1 MNIGIFTD
9 TYKPQLNGVVTVVK
23 TLERELTKKGHNV
36 YIFTV
41 ETPDYHQ
48 NNSNEKNVYRL
59 PSIKFFWEP
68 NLRLGFPIY
77 FPPLRVAKKWKLD
90 IVHSH
95 TPFTL
100 GRVGHFVAKKMK
112 IPEIH
117 TYHTMFEE
125 YADIYL
131 PLPGTFL
138 RFYAKS
144 ESKRFCERTTA
155 IVAPSKK
162 MKKVLLDYGITK
174 PIVVIPN
181 GINLSP
187 FLYNVPN
194 NNEIEDFKSKWK
206 LGNDKIIIFVGR
218 MADEKNID
226 VLLMNFKK
234 VVDIIKNVKL
244 LMVGDGPKIK
254 KYKELAEMLNISER
268 VIFTGF
274 LKNWPHELS
283 IAYHSADLFVT
294 ASHTEV
300 HPMTF
305 IEAIASSLPVVA
317 AYDASIE
324 DMVDGNGFLFED
336 DKKLYEGAIKILS
349 DDSLQKMMSE
359 RSSEI
364 SKMYSVDRFIKN
376 SLDLYE
382 MAKNGRLKVESFNNN
397 TGL

>member
-1 MNIGIFTD
+1 VNIGIFTD

-23 TLERELTKKGHNV
+23 TLERELVKKGHKV

-41 ETPDYHQ
+41 ETPGYHQ
-48 NNSNEKNVYRL
+48 SDSIEENVYRL

-68 NLRLGFPIY
+68 NLRLGFPDY
-77 FPPLRVAKKWKLD
+77 FSPLRAAKKWKLD

-100 GRVGHFVAKKMK
+100 GSIGHFVAKKLK

-117 TYHTMFEE
+117 TYHTMYEE
-125 YADIYL
+125 YANIYL
-131 PLPGTFL
+131 PLPGAFL

-162 MKKVLLDYGITK
+162 IKKVLLDYGITK
-174 PIVVIPN
+174 PIVVLPN
-181 GINLSP
+181 GIDLSP
-187 FLYNVPN
+187 FLYNIPT
-194 NNEIEDFKSKWK
+194 EEKIKEFKSKWA
-206 LGNDKIIIFVGR
+206 LGNSKVIIFVGR

-234 VVDIIKNVKL
+234 VVDVIKNVKL

-254 KYKELAEMLNISER
+254 KYKELAKMLDINDR

-274 LKNWPHELS
+274 LKNWPEELS
-283 IAYHSADLFVT
+283 IAYHSAHLFAT

-305 IEAIASSLPVVA
+305 IEAMASSLPVVA
-317 AYDASIE
+317 AYDGSIA

-336 DKKLYEGAIKILS
+336 DKKLYEGIIKILS
-349 DDSLQKMMSE
+349 DDLLQKTMSE

-376 SLDLYE
+376 SLNLYE
-382 MAKNGRLKVESFNNN
+382 MAMNGRIEVESFDNN

>member
-1 MNIGIFTD
+1 VNIGIFTD

-23 TLERELTKKGHNV
+23 TLERELIEKGHKV
-36 YIFTV
+36 YVFTV
-41 ETPDYHQ
+41 ETPGYQ
-48 NNSNEKNVYRL
+48 NNTNEDNVYRL

-68 NLRLGFPIY
+68 NLRLGFPDY
-77 FPPLRVAKKWKLD
+77 FSPLRAAKKWKLD

-100 GRVGHFVAKKMK
+100 GSIGHFVAKKLK

-117 TYHTMFEE
+117 TYHTMYEE
-125 YADIYL
+125 YANIYL
-131 PLPGTFL
+131 PLPGAFL

-144 ESKRFCERTTA
+144 ESKRFCDRTTA

-162 MKKVLLDYGITK
+162 IRKVLLDYGISK
-174 PIVVIPN
+174 PVVVIPN
-181 GINLSP
+181 GIDLSP
-187 FLYNVPN
+187 FLYNVPG
-194 NNEIEDFKSKWK
+194 EDKIKDFKLKWN
-206 LGNDKIIIFVGR
+206 LGSDKVIIFVGR

-234 VVDIIKNVKL
+234 VVDSVKNVKL

-254 KYKELAEMLNISER
+254 KYKELAKMLGINER
-268 VIFTGF
+268 VVFTGF
-274 LKNWPHELS
+274 LKNWPEELS
-283 IAYHSADLFVT
+283 IAYHSSDVFST

-305 IEAIASSLPVVA
+305 IEAMASSLPVVA
-317 AYDASIE
+317 AYDGSIA

-336 DKKLYEGAIKILS
+336 DKKLYEGVIKILS
-349 DDSLQKMMSE
+349 DDSLQKNMSK

-364 SKMYSVDRFIKN
+364 SQMYSVDRFINN
-376 SLDLYE
+376 SLRLYE
-382 MAKNGRLKVESFNNN
+382 MTKNGRIEVENFGNN
-397 TGL
+397 TSL